1 MSKLQSRVEKLEDQL
16 TPSGNPVFLLVYPD
30 GTCQTQGVRYRSEE
44 EARAANPDIGGVFCI
59 TLVTAITRCPGEVI
73 KYHGEGAQ
81 EAAKL
86 AG

>member
-16 TPSGNPVFLLVYPD
+16 TPSGTPFFLLVYPD
-30 GTCQTQGVRYRSEE
+30 GTCQAQGVRYRSEE
-44 EARAANPDIGGVFCI
+44 EARAANPNIGGVFSI
-59 TLVTAITRCPGEVI
+59 TLVTPVTRDPGEIVH
-73 KYHGEGAQ
+73 YTVQ